1 MELLDEYQKSLEK
14 IKSLEEQI
22 KDIKEAIKVVSKEIS
37 AVCNDLQKGANIF
50 DDDSD
55 AAEVKF
61 REEMFVNN
69 KKILEQMITV
79 LNMPFMDDEKRRD
92 AEDEVIRSSLE
103 VLQSKMK
110 NFLAGKG
117 K

>member
-1 MELLDEYQKSLEK
+1 MELLEEYQRSLEK

-22 KDIKEAIKVVSKEIS
+22 KDIKESIKVVSKGIKT
-37 AVCNDLQKGANIF
+37 VCNELQEGADIF
-50 DDDSD
+50 DDASS

-69 KKILEQMITV
+69 KKMLEQMITV
-79 LNMPFMDDEKRRD
+79 LNMPFMDEDERKD
-92 AEDEVIRSSLE
+92 AEVEVVQSSFE